1 MLHGIGEKGAL
12 QKQADKE
19 LKWNQIPK
27 EEIHLYKEAEAKQW
41 REHLKYKAIRIISA
55 KEAQRVRQRV
65 QKDRILR
72 ARFAYRDK
80 NCAKRRE
87 DPTIPPKAKAR
98 LCVGGH
104 RDPDLQ
110 TGQLT
115 TEAPTAT
122 KTSITCLVFLTI
134 QMGWT
139 LAAGDIEAHSSTGSR
154 REEICTLSRPLQ
166 TLKEWNPEASSR
178 L

>member
-87 DPTIPPKAKAR
+87 DPTVR
-98 LCVGGH
+98 LGE
-104 RDPDLQ
+104 
-110 TGQLT
+110 TGQLSRQKHPQRLRLQSHAWSSSPL
-115 TEAPTAT
+115 EWDGHCP
-122 KTSITCLVFLTI
+122 LVILR
-134 QMGWT
+134 QP
-139 LAAGDIEAHSSTGSR
+139 S
-154 REEICTLSRPLQ
+154 
-166 TLKEWNPEASSR
+166 
-178 L
+178 